1 LRIRYGSF
9 HVKKEGIN
17 QHPFVLLLII
27 FCIPLLVG
35 GVSGKLLDGSMRVIN
50 VRTENATV
58 HIKDPYNKY
67 VKQLGVLSEKSSFGN
82 NFIKLKNITILLN
95 GVGKHYVLRVRTKK
109 NQSVKLVIPQ
119 EYINVGVR

>member
-1 LRIRYGSF
+1 MYRG
-9 HVKKEGIN
+9 
-17 QHPFVLLLII
+17 
-27 FCIPLLVG
+27 IPLLVG